1 MDWVPY
7 MIGAMIAVMKELYLR
22 VVQSRQQSVIRLS

>member
-7 MIGAMIAVMKELYLR
+7 MIGAMIAVMKELNLR